1 VLRLLVMKFRATI
14 RKDGAPD
21 ETRVVEAE
29 SRFDVYSQV
38 NNEGGSVALLEELN
52 EFSFGR
58 LSRFNI
64 YIGTGVK
71 RIEVIRTAKN
81 LSAMLGAG
89 LSLSRALSVI
99 ERQSDNKRLKAVATG
114 LSESIKKG
122 SSFHEALAAYP
133 KVFPELFIA
142 MARAGE
148 ESGSLS
154 EALSIVGLQMERSEE
169 LRRKIKGAMIYPAIV
184 VTAIII
190 VAVLMLIY
198 VVPTL
203 TKTFI
208 DLGVQIP
215 LATRV
220 IVAISNFM
228 VAHSILVL
236 ATIVLLV
243 AGSIAFVRSRVGG
256 SIVLA
261 GALHLPVVGEL
272 VRETYAARA
281 SRTLSSLLSSGV
293 PILDALSITK
303 DVVRANIFAKVIEE
317 AEARVKKGDLLSVSF
332 SEHAKLYPILMSEML
347 LVGEETGKVAE
358 MLRQIAEFYE
368 MDVAEKTKD
377 LSTIIEPVL
386 MLLIGAVVGVFA
398 VSMIAPIYSLSSAI

>member
-58 LSRFNI
+58 LSHFNI

>member
-1 VLRLLVMKFRATI
+1 MLRLLVMKFRATI